1 MDEECAYLFSSS
13 REVLNIPK
21 YGAFG
26 IGSYSA
32 VLLLYVGLKTMGY
45 IR

>member
-13 REVLNIPK
+13 RGVLNIPK